1 MSRVIALLFLG
12 PSALDGVGGLAP
24 CPGRLYPREKPGTH
38 CTGGW
43 VGPRVGLEDGKSR
56 PHRDSITDRP
66 ARSQSLYRMSYR
78 ATTFLNKPYNFGIVR

>member
-24 CPGRLYPREKPGTH
+24 CPGRLCARERPGIH
-38 CTGGW
+38 CTGVW
-43 VGPRVGLEDGKSR
+43 VGPTAGLEDEKSR

-66 ARSQSLYRMSYR
+66 VRSRSL
-78 ATTFLNKPYNFGIVR
+78 